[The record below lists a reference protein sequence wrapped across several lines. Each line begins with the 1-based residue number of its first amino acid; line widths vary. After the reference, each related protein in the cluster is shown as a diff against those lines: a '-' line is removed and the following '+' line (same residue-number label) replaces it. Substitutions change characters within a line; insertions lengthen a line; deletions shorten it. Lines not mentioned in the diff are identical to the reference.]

1 MTDRRML
8 SGMRR
13 TGCFLILLLLACHA
27 RAPERT
33 SSPDEGPPTQAS
45 APPAATEPALPQPG
59 EVAPE
64 LALRTIDS
72 ATVTL
77 AEARADGPVVL
88 VFGSF
93 T

>member
-1 MTDRRML
+1 ML

-13 TGCFLILLLLACHA
+13 NGHLLVLLVLACHA

-33 SSPDEGPPTQAS
+33 SSPDESAPTQAS
-45 APPAATEPALPQPG
+45 ASPAATEPTLPQPG
-59 EVAPE
+59 ELAPE
-64 LALRTIDS
+64 LALRTIDGE
-72 ATVTL
+72 TVTL
-77 AEARADGPVVL
+77 AEARANGPVVL